1 MGKRRAFTLIELLV
15 VIFIISLLVSILL
28 PSLAAARNE
37 AKRIRCAVNLR
48 SFGMSFQLY
57 MNDNKE
63 LLPYVLPF
71 HQSGI
76 PANPNDPSLLKVL
89 EGYIDATLPYYDD
102 QGRLIVSEPFLCP
115 SDAEGLGK
123 ETGFSYEYWAG
134 SLMIAREIFRFDPQ
148 PARTVTRFYESNGT
162 FPVLA
167 DAGQFHK
174 AGGRQYNQNALYFGD
189 WRADWLEL
197 DPESFGPGAMGP

>member
-1 MGKRRAFTLIELLV
+1 MGKRHGFTLIELLV

-28 PSLAAARNE
+28 PSLAAVRNE
-37 AKRIRCAVNLR
+37 ARRIRCAANLR
-48 SFGMSFQLY
+48 SFGQSFQLY

-63 LLPYVLPF
+63 VLPYVLPF
-71 HQSGI
+71 HQSNL
-76 PANPNDPSLLKVL
+76 PSNPNDPSLLQVL
-89 EGYIDATLPYYDD
+89 EGYISSDLPYYDD
-102 QGRLIVSEPFLCP
+102 TNRLVVTEPFLCP
-115 SDAEGLGK
+115 SDDQGLGK

-148 PARTVTRFYESNGT
+148 PARTVTRFYEGNPT

-197 DPESFGPGAMGP
+197 DPESFGPDSVGP